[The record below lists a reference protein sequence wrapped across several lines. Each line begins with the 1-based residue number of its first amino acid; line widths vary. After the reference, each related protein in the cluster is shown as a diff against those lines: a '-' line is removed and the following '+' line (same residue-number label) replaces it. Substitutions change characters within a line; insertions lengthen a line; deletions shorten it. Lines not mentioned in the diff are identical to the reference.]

1 MDGNKFHFRSD
12 AVCEGAAAHSRAHER
27 APFRAS
33 SEADR
38 PARAAWSALRLLVD
52 VVIFVLVLHRA
63 LPDLAAD
70 ETLLLCGRVV
80 GTEVGI
86 PFGAIKP
93 EF

>member
-1 MDGNKFHFRSD
+1 MNPL
-12 AVCEGAAAHSRAHER
+12 AAER
-27 APFRAS
+27 ALIEFVALTRA
-33 SEADR
+33 R
-38 PARAAWSALRLLVD
+38 PTRAACAALRLLVD

>member
-1 MDGNKFHFRSD
+1 MPSDLLDLLEPAGRRSGCCPTSP
-12 AVCEGAAAHSRAHER
+12 VL
-27 APFRAS
+27 FS
-33 SEADR
+33 SPSGVAG
-38 PARAAWSALRLLVD
+38 P
-52 VVIFVLVLHRA
+52 
-63 LPDLAAD
+63 AAD